1 MVSRGV
7 PRYTPPVAMAGLASP
22 PNGGAIVSAAQIVIA
37 AAWMVLAV
45 VFGGMGLAVARIL
58 RVPDEGADRLLL
70 AFWLGWA
77 AAVFVLELWQLA
89 APVQP
94 RAPLVVAALGVAG
107 FAACARRPLRDLA
120 RRPLRAVAAVALG
133 LAVTWWLSNLAQGG
147 PQHGDSGLYHVPTI
161 RWLVERP
168 IVPGLGNLF
177 FALGDNQSS
186 FLYTAMLEWGP
197 LAHRS
202 HHVANG
208 ILVLILFGRALLGA
222 ARVLGRRDVAPVDL
236 FYALLIPAV
245 ADLALGINLTS
256 PSPDAAVFGLG
267 IVLSG
272 EVVALLTRSPSAGA
286 GAAWARGAT
295 SAGRLLALVALAAAG
310 ITVKLSFAGLA
321 VASVVVGVL
330 FALVHD
336 RPPLRAVARVVA
348 AGFGI
353 ALLGLVPWT
362 IRGVVLTGYPAF
374 PSLVGGVDVPWR
386 LPPAAAAEV
395 LGPYMFEVP
404 WSAPFRQPAWFL
416 VVLERFGW
424 RERDV
429 VVPATIAAVALA
441 VALVVR
447 LATARRSVRPAPY
460 LSALIVVPPIV
471 SALYCFIAGRL
482 ARYVGASIWILAAEA
497 VVLVARGRRHDL
509 GRAFCA
515 LAAVGALALAW
526 LPVAHGR
533 PLWRDLHDFEE
544 AAAPRVHPVTLASGL
559 VVNVPEVAQ
568 SCWDAPLPCTPFP
581 NPALRLRRAGDL
593 GSGFVLDPTLAASGG

>member
-1 MVSRGV
+1 
-7 PRYTPPVAMAGLASP
+7 MAAISGLATP
-22 PNGGAIVSAAQIVIA
+22 PNGGAIAGAAQLAIA
-37 AAWMVLAV
+37 AAWFVLAV
-45 VFGGMGLAVARIL
+45 ACTGMGLVVARVL

-70 AFWLGWA
+70 AFWLGWS
-77 AAVFVLELWQLA
+77 AVVFLLQLWQLA
-89 APVQP
+89 APVHP
-94 RAPLVVAALGVAG
+94 GAAILVAVLGVAG
-107 FAACARRPLRDLA
+107 FVACAWRPLRDVV
-120 RRPLRAVAAVALG
+120 RRPLRAIAAVALG

-147 PQHGDSGLYHVPTI
+147 PQHGDSGLYHIPTI

-197 LAHRS
+197 FAHRS

-208 ILVLILFGRALLGA
+208 ILVLVLLARVLLGA
-222 ARVLGRRDVAPVDL
+222 ARVVGRRDFAPVDL

-286 GAAWARGAT
+286 GTEAWARGGA
-295 SAGRLLALVALAAAG
+295 SAGRLLAIAVPAAAG

-321 VASVVVGVL
+321 VASVVVGGSFAVL
-330 FALVHD
+330 RD
-336 RPPLRAVARVVA
+336 PPPPRAVARVVA
-348 AGFGI
+348 AGLGVAFLGI
-353 ALLGLVPWT
+353 VPWA
-362 IRGVVLTGYPAF
+362 IRGIVLTGYPAF
-374 PSLVGGVDVPWR
+374 PSLAGGVDVPWR
-386 LPPAAAAEV
+386 LSPAAAAEV
-395 LGPYMFEVP
+395 LAPYMFEVP

-416 VVLERFGW
+416 VVLDRFGW
-424 RERDV
+424 RERDI
-429 VVPATIAAVALA
+429 VVPAAIAAAALA
-441 VALVVR
+441 VALVLR
-447 LATARRSVRPAPY
+447 LVTARRSARSAPY
-460 LSALIVVPPIV
+460 VSALVVVPPIV
-471 SALYCFIAGRL
+471 SVLYCFIAGRL
-482 ARYVGASIWILAAEA
+482 ARYVGASIWILGAEA
-497 VVLVARGRRHDL
+497 VVLLARARRYDL
-509 GRAFCA
+509 GRAFG
-515 LAAVGALALAW
+515 AVATAGALALAW

-533 PLWRDLHDFEE
+533 PLWRDLRDFEE

-593 GSGFVLDPTLAASGG
+593 ESGFVLDGNAEASGG